1 MVKIRVLMR
10 EEVLLRELL
19 TNVVER
25 EAAEDQQRRIA
36 ALVQRLAEQF
46 KAPQPDAEPAS
57 ESPTSASDGVEKV
70 VKSIQSHGRIDQY
83 LMRLAG
89 TMLPL
94 SE

>member
-19 TNVVER
+19 TDVVER
-25 EAAEDQQRRIA
+25 EAAKDQQRCIA
-36 ALVQRLAEQF
+36 ALVRSLAEQF

-57 ESPTSASDGVEKV
+57 ESPTSTSDAVEKAAD
-70 VKSIQSHGRIDQY
+70 SIQGHGRIDQY
-83 LMRLAG
+83 LMRVAAA
-89 TMLPL
+89 MLPV